1 MSLVLERWLR
11 LQPGEGMLVLLF
23 GGLMLAN
30 ALAMQVSFV
39 ASLSGFLKSDGLQV
53 IWIVW
58 LVDYAVF
65 LLIAAFQSLIID
77 RFDRVTLM
85 RGLLVAFTVAFAAV
99 WLALQLGA
107 PGRWVYGGLYLVAE
121 QQWMLFPLFYWV
133 LASDAMGVA
142 QAKRLFP
149 LFASWGLVG
158 KLLGLG
164 IAAAAPALLLRFGI
178 DLGHLLL
185 LNIAMYL
192 GSFVLLRQL
201 RRHLGVRPLR
211 RAAEGFRAA
220 LTGGIDFIRDVP
232 TFRYLAWALL
242 ALMLIDTLVEF
253 HFLTVTDAAFTTQ
266 ASYQA
271 FYGSYRIVLV
281 TLAYGIQA
289 LATQRLLARM
299 PLRQVLSL
307 QPYVAITVLVGLL
320 ALPGLGS
327 AVGALFLFRLVG
339 ETFHDSAKKAL
350 QGLVPEER
358 RGRVSLMLESVIISL
373 GTIVGSLVIGALVI
387 ASGAGERFDPA
398 PVYLGVALATAVAGA
413 FAARRMRQTY
423 EVSLLSWRLA
433 RRQRAS
439 ASLLDKLL

>member
-1 MSLVLERWLR
+1 VSSLLERWLR
-11 LQPGEGMLVLLF
+11 LQSGEGMLVLLF
-23 GGLMLAN
+23 GGLMLTN

-58 LVDYAVF
+58 LVDYGVF
-65 LLIAAFQSLIID
+65 LLLAAIQSLIID

-85 RGLLVAFTVAFAAV
+85 RGLLVAFTLAFAAV

-107 PGRWVYGGLYLVAE
+107 PGRWVYGALYLVAE
-121 QQWMLFPLFYWV
+121 QQWMLFPLFFWV
-133 LASDAMGVA
+133 LASDAMSVA

-185 LNIAMYL
+185 LNIVMYL
-192 GSFVLLRQL
+192 LSFVLLRRL
-201 RRHLGVRPLR
+201 RRHLGARTIR
-211 RAAEGFRAA
+211 HAAEGFRAA

-232 TFRYLAWALL
+232 TFRYLAWTLL
-242 ALMLIDTLVEF
+242 ALMLIDTVVEF
-253 HFLTVTDAAFTTQ
+253 HFLTVTDAVFTSQ

-307 QPYVAITVLVGLL
+307 QPYVALTVLVGLL

-358 RGRVSLMLESVIISL
+358 RGRVSLVLESVIISL
-373 GTIVGSLVIGALVI
+373 GTILGSVLIGALVI
-387 ASGAGERFDPA
+387 TSGGGTRFDPV
-398 PVYLGVALATAVAGA
+398 PVYLGVALTAAVAAA
-413 FAARRMRQTY
+413 FAARRMRRTY
-423 EVSLLSWRLA
+423 ESSLLSWRLA
-433 RRQRAS
+433 RRQRTG